1 LNIIAPAIA
10 LLAVVIAGMQ
20 WWNSRQQLI
29 LNLFEKRFQVFLDV
43 RKIASEALQLGKVTS
58 RSLTNEVFARGRF
71 LFGAELVKELER
83 LHSLVGELE
92 AGRASAAMEISNHF
106 DKITPLFEPY
116 LKMSQRMP
124 SFNPTR
130 KASND

>member
-1 LNIIAPAIA
+1 MSIVASAIA
-10 LLAVVIAGMQ
+10 LVAVAIAGMQ

-43 RKIASEALQLGKVTS
+43 RKIASEAIQLGKVTS
-58 RSLTNEVFARGRF
+58 TGLANEVFARGRF
-71 LFGAELVKELER
+71 LFGAELVKELEQ

-116 LKMSQRMP
+116 LKMPQRMP
-124 SFNPTR
+124 SLSTTK
-130 KASND
+130 KASGG